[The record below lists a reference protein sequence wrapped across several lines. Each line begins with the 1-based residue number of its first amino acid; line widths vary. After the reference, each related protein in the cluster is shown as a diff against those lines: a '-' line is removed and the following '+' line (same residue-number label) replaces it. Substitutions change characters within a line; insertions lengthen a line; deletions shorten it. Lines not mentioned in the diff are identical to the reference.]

1 MLAYRKALQ
10 HAGLSA
16 EQAGLSTDRQACLP
30 TGRPVYRQAG
40 LSTDRQA

>member
-16 EQAGLSTDRQACLP
+16 EQAGLSTDRKACLP
-30 TGRPVYRQAG
+30 TGRHEG
-40 LSTDRQA
+40 STVLENKCLK